1 MINVGFGQF
10 EQTEKKIGS
19 AYDNIQV
26 GFFEAAKATAIN
38 AWNYN
43 PTYSL
48 WRKGEEFSA
57 YNQDNT
63 YLNKDELNKQ
73 YAELGLNFKEDTRKH
88 VVDYLVE
95 RKKKERE
102 RSHTISKGPQNIF
115 AKGGYFL
122 TSLGTSFL
130 DPINIGAS
138 FIPVVGQAKFAGMV
152 AKSGKNIAR
161 MKKGFVEG
169 LTGNALV
176 EPIVYGVHRSQ
187 QSDYD
192 QYDAFI
198 NVAAGGLIG
207 AKFQTGFGKLG
218 DYLAEVRGKPNI
230 YQRLA
235 AISPENQQ
243 ALLKYSVGKHLRGEK
258 VDTGDLIVNKTRSGD
273 KELNKLDDQM
283 AEFKRLYADAIKK
296 NDRKSAKIYLQNLR
310 NLQKTERQLVEAKK
324 RLNDQAVQKDQAQ
337 MVVREETGYITPK
350 QLSVAEKN
358 TNQLEAEA
366 ETLNQ
371 RQKLHQKQLDVKD
384 EDLVDSV
391 AVDRA
396 EIDKIDN
403 NIKNKQTI
411 RDAIKAGANCVKRGT

>member
-1 MINVGFGQF
+1 
-10 EQTEKKIGS
+10 
-19 AYDNIQV
+19 
-26 GFFEAAKATAIN
+26 
-38 AWNYN
+38 
-43 PTYSL
+43 
-48 WRKGEEFSA
+48 
-57 YNQDNT
+57 
-63 YLNKDELNKQ
+63 
-73 YAELGLNFKEDTRKH
+73 
-88 VVDYLVE
+88 
-95 RKKKERE
+95 
-102 RSHTISKGPQNIF
+102 
-115 AKGGYFL
+115 
-122 TSLGTSFL
+122 
-130 DPINIGAS
+130 
-138 FIPVVGQAKFAGMV
+138 
-152 AKSGKNIAR
+152 
-161 MKKGFVEG
+161 
-169 LTGNALV
+169 
-176 EPIVYGVHRSQ
+176 
-187 QSDYD
+187 
-192 QYDAFI
+192 
-198 NVAAGGLIG
+198 
-207 AKFQTGFGKLG
+207 
-218 DYLAEVRGKPNI
+218 
-230 YQRLA
+230 
-235 AISPENQQ
+235 
-243 ALLKYSVGKHLRGEK
+243 
-258 VDTGDLIVNKTRSGD
+258 
-273 KELNKLDDQM
+273 M